1 MAKLIMA
8 VDGTTD
14 ILDLYQAV
22 LTEEGYEVSL
32 HDIDNVNLDT
42 IRKTTPDLIITDF
55 KFGKEE
61 DAWVFLQEVKMN
73 QRTTAIP
80 IILCTTNVFKVREL
94 DEQLKSKNI
103 ITLTKPF
110 NIDDLLTTVAK
121 ALG

>member
-61 DAWVFLQEVKMN
+61 DGWVFLQEVKMN

-103 ITLTKPF
+103 TTLTKPF

>member
-1 MAKLIMA
+1 MA

-14 ILDLYQAV
+14 ILDLYQAI

-61 DAWVFLQEVKMN
+61 DGWVFLQEVKMN

-103 ITLTKPF
+103 TTLTKPF